1 MSKAAEKA
9 KRLGFAGVNKPKL
22 TRGHATKKAAVVSTL
37 GPGQEDG
44 VLVRFGDQK
53 MGNNYSPKARA
64 AFRKRHAKNIAR
76 KGSAAYWANR
86 FLWKAGGHKKSP
98 PKSQKKK
105 YN

>member
-9 KRLGFAGVNKPKL
+9 KRLGFKGVNKPKL
-22 TRGHATKKAAVVSTL
+22 TKNHPTKKAAVVSTL

-53 MGNNYSPKARA
+53 MGNNYSAKARK
-64 AFRKRHAKNIAR
+64 AFKSRHAKNIKR

-86 FLWKAGGHKKSP
+86 FSLEQGW
-98 PKSQKKK
+98 SQ
-105 YN
+105 

>member
-22 TRGHATKKAAVVSTL
+22 TKGHGTKKAAVVSTI

-44 VLVRFGDQK
+44 ALIRFGDQS
-53 MGNNYSPKARA
+53 MGNNYSSEARS
-64 AFRKRHAKNIAR
+64 AFRSRHAKNIDR

-86 FLWKAGGHKKSP
+86 FLWAAGGHKKDP
-98 PKSQKKK
+98 PKGQKKK
-105 YN
+105 FS

>member
-9 KRLGFAGVNKPKL
+9 KRLGFSGVNKPKL
-22 TRGHATKKAAVVSTL
+22 TRGHSTKKAAVVSTL

-44 VLVRFGDQK
+44 AVVRFGDQS
-53 MGNNYSPKARA
+53 MGNNYSSKARA
-64 AFRKRHAKNIAR
+64 AFKSRHAKNIAR

-86 FLWKAGGHKKSP
+86 FLWKAGGSKKAP

>member
-1 MSKAAEKA
+1 MSSASEKA

-22 TRGHATKKAAVVSTL
+22 TRSHATKKAAVVSTL
-37 GPGQEDG
+37 GPGQESG
-44 VLVRFGDQK
+44 VLVRFGDQS
-53 MGNNYSPKARA
+53 MGNNYSPEARKA
-64 AFRKRHAKNIAR
+64 FKSRHAKNIKR

-86 FLWKAGGHKKSP
+86 FLWSKGGHSKTP

>member
-44 VLVRFGDQK
+44 VLVRFGDQS
-53 MGNNYSPKARA
+53 MGNNYSPEARKA
-64 AFRKRHAKNIAR
+64 FKSRHAKNIKR

-86 FLWKAGGHKKSP
+86 FLWSKGGHSKTP

>member
-9 KRLGFAGVNKPKL
+9 RRLGFSGVNQPKL
-22 TRGHATKKAAVVSTL
+22 TRGHSTKKAAVVSTL

-44 VLVRFGDQK
+44 VLIRFGDQN
-53 MGNNYSPKARA
+53 MGNNYSPEARN

-98 PKSQKKK
+98 PKGQKKK
-105 YN
+105 YD